1 MQTIGIDRLKELV
14 KPKKEPA
21 TPKLDLK
28 AGIPVRIRVK
38 EVVMGEN
45 TIRRKTRQLQA
56 AVVSLVIDEMDGN
69 PLAEGTVEF
78 KTDLQGLIS
87 QMIPHLESAAGK
99 TFLLG
104 YTTDSK
110 GKKIW
115 QFEHLPDEQNSLIL

>member
-1 MQTIGIDRLKELV
+1 MQTIGIERMKELV
-14 KPKKEPA
+14 YPKKEPA
-21 TPKLDLK
+21 KPKLDLK
-28 AGIPVRIRVK
+28 ASIPVRIRVK
-38 EVVMGEN
+38 EVVMGKS

-56 AVVSLVIDEMDGN
+56 AVVSLVIDEIDGK
-69 PLAEGTVEF
+69 PPAEGIVKF
-78 KTDLQGLIS
+78 KTYLQGLIS

-115 QFEHLPDEQNSLIL
+115 HFEPVPEEQKPFIF